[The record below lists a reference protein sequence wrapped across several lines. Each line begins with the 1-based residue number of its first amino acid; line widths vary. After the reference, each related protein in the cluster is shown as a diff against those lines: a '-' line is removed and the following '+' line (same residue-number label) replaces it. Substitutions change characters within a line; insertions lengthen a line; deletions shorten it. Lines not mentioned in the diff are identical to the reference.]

1 MLSDDRMQEDP
12 SLAAESRVGRWTRR
26 FKMTALKAHRLVDWA
41 VRADEYGGEPV
52 HASGRFPHLLYGAR
66 IPIERHDAH
75 PVFEAGK
82 RHNVRLAAP
91 AFDGLELAPDRP
103 FSFWRA
109 LGRVTAERGYRHGM
123 ELQGGC
129 IVPSIG
135 GGICLLSRAL
145 FQLAVYSGF
154 DILERHGHSLVA
166 VEPPPGAL
174 WGLDATV
181 LWPYVDLR
189 FAPRRGRVALKAQ
202 VRDGALHVS
211 ARSTLPPAGSVEVN
225 AIDERVHDRVRTN
238 RIVRRVGGAF
248 RDVVAV
254 NRSRLL
260 NDPKRSC
267 LTCGETEC
275 HSRVTLSPVG
285 EREAAS

>member
-1 MLSDDRMQEDP
+1 MQADP
-12 SLAAESRVGRWTRR
+12 SLATETRVGRWTRR
-26 FKMTALKAHRLVDWA
+26 LKIAALATHRLAGWVTGP
-41 VRADEYGGEPV
+41 REYGGPPV
-52 HASGRFPHLLYGAR
+52 HASGRFPHLLHGAR
-66 IPIERHDAH
+66 IPIERHDAD

-91 AFDGLELAPDRP
+91 AFDGLELTPERP

-109 LGRVTAERGYRHGM
+109 LGRVTAARGYRHGM

-135 GGICLLSRAL
+135 GGLCLLSRAL

-154 DILERHGHSLVA
+154 DILERHGHSLIA
-166 VEPPPGAL
+166 VEPPPGAV

-189 FAPRRGRVALKAQ
+189 FAPRRGRVALKVQ
-202 VRDGALHVS
+202 VRDGALHVT
-211 ARSTLPPAGSVEVN
+211 ARSTLPAEGKVELA
-225 AIDERVHDRVRTN
+225 AIDPREHERVRTN
-238 RIVRRVGGAF
+238 RIVRRIDGAF

-254 NRSRLL
+254 NRSRLMT
-260 NDPKRSC
+260 DAKRSC
-267 LTCGETEC
+267 LTCNETGC
-275 HSRVTLSPVG
+275 HSRVEVP
-285 EREAAS
+285 EAA